1 LGLCRWCR
9 YDGIFDRIRAKR
21 LKLKAYFGNS
31 KRLNS
36 KIDKFDPRSFKL
48 FAFCFQLNMYIIK
61 VKGVAKIPDYVQ
73 LRDDH
78 FTLLAYFRVDR
89 PEKSLDKV
97 GLSDKAEYIMNVIK
111 DLPFGQILKLD
122 I

>member
-1 LGLCRWCR
+1 MDYRPWSL
-9 YDGIFDRIRAKR
+9 
-21 LKLKAYFGNS
+21 
-31 KRLNS
+31 
-36 KIDKFDPRSFKL
+36 DKK
-48 FAFCFQLNMYIIK
+48 MYIIK

-73 LRDDH
+73 LRDDK

-97 GLSDKAEYIMNVIK
+97 GLHDRADEIMNLIK
-111 DLPFGQILKLD
+111 ELPFGQILKLE